1 MFLKFVKRRHKAI
14 DNESGIALVMVIAL
28 TTVLMLL
35 ISAAFVYAIGTQRKS
50 FGDRNWNSALAA
62 AYAGIEEYQSR
73 LAEDSTYLKWGNPSA
88 AFSVGSSVTLPPTTN
103 KAFGIGATGTW
114 ADIAVPTGTDAG
126 NTTAQYRY
134 EIDNSKYANTG
145 TLRIRSTGRVGE
157 ETRSIVADLR
167 QQGFV
172 DFLYFTD
179 YEIQDPAFSGKP
191 TTGAG
196 SCLRYAWAGRPFT
209 NSGNTC
215 GEIGF
220 GNSDVIA
227 GPAHSND
234 TLRVCAATFKGQ
246 VTTGF
251 NPTTGIRYNPRDSN
265 GASCGGQTFE
275 LAGTPAYSPVLGMPA
290 SNTLLKR
297 ETRSDLTGSD
307 VPRPGCLYTGPT
319 QITLNS
325 NGTITV
331 KSPWTRKTRVI
342 NDPATGG
349 SEPTECGSVVALAST
364 AGATFTPPADNVLY
378 VQNVPAV
385 ATDPNYWSS
394 TTQPNTTS
402 CKGAPA
408 STFALTPAGN
418 GLGFP
423 LLGEDV
429 ATDAYKCRNG
439 DLFVSGTLDGAMTIG
454 AENYVYV
461 TGDIT
466 YKDAN
471 SDILGLVGNNAVF
484 VWNPVNGSG
493 TSLLGNTNRRIDSA
507 ILSVAHTFQV
517 QNYSQGGA
525 RGILTVNGAIAQKF
539 RGIVRNGTNGYSKN
553 YVYDSRLRFT
563 APPKFL
569 SPTSTTYGVNVWIE
583 VKPAF
588 TGTGAAN

>member
-1 MFLKFVKRRHKAI
+1 MFLKFVKRRHRSI
-14 DNESGIALVMVIAL
+14 ENEAGIALVMVIAL

-50 FGDRNWNSALAA
+50 FGDRNWSGALAA

-73 LAEDSTYLKWGNPSA
+73 LSEDSTYLRWGNPASP
-88 AFSVGSSVTLPPTTN
+88 FSLGSSVALPPTTN
-103 KAFGIGATGTW
+103 KAFGIGTAGTW
-114 ADIAVPTGTDAG
+114 ADVAVPTGTADP
-126 NTTAQYRY
+126 NSKAQFRY
-134 EIDNSKYANTG
+134 EIDNSKYSNTG
-145 TLRIRSTGRVGE
+145 TLRIRSTGRVGQ
-157 ETRSIVADLR
+157 ETRTIVADLR

-179 YEIQDPAFSGKP
+179 FEIQDPAFSGKP
-191 TTGAG
+191 TTGTG
-196 SCLRYAWAGRPFT
+196 KCDRYAWAGRPYT

-234 TLRVCAATFKGQ
+234 TLRVCDATFKGQ
-246 VTTGF
+246 VTTSY

-265 GASCGGQTFE
+265 GAACSGATFE

-325 NGTITV
+325 TGTVTV
-331 KSPWTRKTRVI
+331 KSPWTKKTRVAG
-342 NDPATGG
+342 DPATSGT
-349 SEPTECGSVVALAST
+349 EPAECGAIASLQSA
-364 AGATFTPPADNVLY
+364 AGATFTPPANNVLY
-378 VQNVPAV
+378 IQNVPGV
-385 ATDPNYWSS
+385 ASDPNYWSS
-394 TTQPNTTS
+394 TQQPNTNS
-402 CKGAPA
+402 CKGATTNPVSA
-408 STFALTPAGN
+408 TPAGN
-418 GLGFP
+418 GLGYP
-423 LLGEDV
+423 LVGED
-429 ATDAYKCRNG
+429 ASADAYKCRNG

-461 TGDIT
+461 TGNIT

-471 SDILGLVGNNAVF
+471 DDILGLIGNNAIF
-484 VWNPVNGSG
+484 VWNPVNTSG
-493 TSLLGNTNRRIDSA
+493 ATLIGNTNRRIDSA

-517 QNYSQGGA
+517 QNYSEGGA

-539 RGIVRNGTNGYSKN
+539 RGIVRNGSNGYSKN

-569 SPTSTTYGVNVWIE
+569 SPVTVTYGVNVWIE

-588 TGTGAAN
+588 KSTGAAN